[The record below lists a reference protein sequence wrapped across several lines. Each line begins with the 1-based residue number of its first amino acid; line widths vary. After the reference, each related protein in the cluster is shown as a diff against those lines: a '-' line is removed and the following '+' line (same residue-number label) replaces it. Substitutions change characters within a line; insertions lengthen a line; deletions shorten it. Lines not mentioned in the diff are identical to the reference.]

1 MHKRKSIRILYV
13 VHLFKYR
20 GRKRVPIDII
30 KARQVRSAVKLNGVV
45 LGWANH
51 RANRLVDLAALT
63 FRFCEASAIAQG
75 VRWSALHSFGC
86 TATSCYA
93 VTTGYKKRAQAKE
106 HPHANLKC

>member
-30 KARQVRSAVKLNGVV
+30 KASGLRRQAKRRC

-63 FRFCEASAIAQG
+63 FRFYETSAIAQG
-75 VRWSALHSFGC
+75 VGWSALHSFGC

-93 VTTGYKKRAQAKE
+93 EIKNARRRRNARTRI
-106 HPHANLKC
+106 

>member
-1 MHKRKSIRILYV
+1 M
-13 VHLFKYR
+13 
-20 GRKRVPIDII
+20 
-30 KARQVRSAVKLNGVV
+30 
-45 LGWANH
+45 GWANH

-75 VRWSALHSFGC
+75 VEWSALHSFGC

-106 HPHANLKC
+106 HPHAKFK

>member
-75 VRWSALHSFGC
+75 VEGIFGC
-86 TATSCYA
+86 TAPKVAT
-93 VTTGYKKRAQAKE
+93 Q
-106 HPHANLKC
+106 NLLQE